1 MSLLS
6 FFIIIIIWTNLS
18 EGFLLSLLYI
28 LVVLTVGSIICTLI
42 LKIINKNNKAKLVQ
56 NNHKQ

>member
-18 EGFLLSLLYI
+18 EGFLLSLLCI